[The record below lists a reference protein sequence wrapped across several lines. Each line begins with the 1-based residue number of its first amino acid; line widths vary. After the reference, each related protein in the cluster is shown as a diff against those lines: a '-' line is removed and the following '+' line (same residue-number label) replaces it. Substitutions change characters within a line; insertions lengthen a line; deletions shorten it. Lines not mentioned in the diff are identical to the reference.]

1 MQRTRSQGKG
11 LRLDPPFLSSAFA
24 IAAAL
29 VPYFPGNT
37 LRFWLVTSAVCLV
50 AGLLHLIGLKQIAL
64 AR

>member
-1 MQRTRSQGKG
+1 M
-11 LRLDPPFLSSAFA
+11 RLDPPFLSSAFA